1 MRKTAR
7 LIVGAIVLAAFVTPG
22 VRAQAVPEKHVP
34 TVADLMGLKS
44 AGSARISPDGS
55 RVAYTVTE
63 TDLAQDA
70 YVTQIWLADVA
81 TGKTFQLTRGEK
93 SCTDPTWSPDGLW
106 LAFLSSRD
114 EDKSQIFVIRPDGG
128 EAVRLTKAGTG
139 VGDFAWSP
147 DGRTVAYTSADPV
160 SDEAKARKDFYGDFT
175 VVRREYT
182 HTHLWTVDVA
192 EALRSPGPGAR
203 RTAGREFTVGGFDWA
218 PDGKTILFSTWEI
231 WRMFRTPAG
240 WTVPEKLGPA
250 INSDRRQDTAYAAAD
265 GSLWYCCVYGDRK
278 GIYRAPFAD
287 GTYGKPVRLEYGIS
301 SAYADCSPCIA
312 PDESYLI
319 FASARPGYGI
329 WDLYVSFRN
338 SDGSWTAPKNMG
350 PAINTRAKEIYPFV
364 SFDGKY
370 LFFMS
375 NRVSALNNNPIPDG
389 PGNVYWVDARVIES
403 LAPARKAQ

>member
-1 MRKTAR
+1 MKS
-7 LIVGAIVLAAFVTPG
+7 
-22 VRAQAVPEKHVP
+22 P
-34 TVADLMGLKS
+34 TVFPGLILALLSVSVGYAQQDGFPPLSGPYLGQKPPGMTPELFAPGIIS
-44 AGSARISPDGS
+44 TCTQHGSA
-55 RVAYTVTE
+55 Y
-63 TDLAQDA
+63 
-70 YVTQIWLADVA
+70 
-81 TGKTFQLTRGEK
+81 F
-93 SCTDPTWSPDGLW
+93 
-106 LAFLSSRD
+106 
-114 EDKSQIFVIRPDGG
+114 
-128 EAVRLTKAGTG
+128 
-139 VGDFAWSP
+139 SP
-147 DGRTVAYTSADPV
+147 DGREVYFSRMLPSPSV
-160 SDEAKARKDFYGDFT
+160 IMYM
-175 VVRREYT
+175 REENGR
-182 HTHLWTVDVA
+182 WTPPRIVC
-192 EALRSPGPGAR
+192 EGLTPGL
-203 RTAGREFTVGGFDWA
+203 A